1 MAKTQPVARTRRGY
15 EYDRHYGLALQG
27 RAKSKAGGR
36 ASQDA
41 TSSRPAKAR
50 STKRSAKKR

>member
-1 MAKTQPVARTRRGY
+1 MAKTPKRRAY
-15 EYDRHYGLALQG
+15 EYDHHYGLALG
-27 RAKSKAGGR
+27 GKTGSKAGRGR
-36 ASQDA
+36 ASSAA